1 MNPPV
6 TDLDWDGRTSAT
18 ELPLGHSGAVFECF
32 FERSV
37 DAAWLL
43 DPQAG
48 VFVDCNQAAVELLGA
63 ENKAQLLRMR
73 PEQLSPPNQPDGSP
87 SAEKTVEMI
96 SIIQQRKTFLFEW
109 MIRRL

>member
-1 MNPPV
+1 MRNSSV
-6 TDLDWDGRTSAT
+6 IELDRGESPSAT
-18 ELPLGHSGAVFECF
+18 EPLISQTGPVFASF

-63 ENKAQLLRMR
+63 ENKAQLLRLR

-96 SIIQQRKTFLFEW
+96 SIIQQRK
-109 MIRRL
+109 